1 MHLTRRSLLW
11 PPNVN
16 YRYLYIVWCIHFCYC
31 QEQDPTARVVKDAG
45 AAGAVKDTVR
55 AAVEIAKAEVASHSP
70 PMNHATLLA
79 HADAHPM
86 LSLEN
91 HVLPPN
97 HKQLACPAF
106 E

>member
-1 MHLTRRSLLW
+1 MVLL
-11 PPNVN
+11 VSQLIQVFLGQIHTFVSE
-16 YRYLYIVWCIHFCYC
+16 RKIVKSKI
-31 QEQDPTARVVKDAG
+31 QQLVKDAG

-97 HKQLACPAF
+97 HKKLACPAF

>member
-1 MHLTRRSLLW
+1 M
-11 PPNVN
+11 
-16 YRYLYIVWCIHFCYC
+16 IHPDVCVTMCSSANCVY
-31 QEQDPTARVVKDAG
+31 AN
-45 AAGAVKDTVR
+45 
-55 AAVEIAKAEVASHSP
+55 SP

-86 LSLEN
+86 LPLEN